1 MNKPIFILTY
11 FFFLFLFLY
20 NLIDFIYIQKLNK
33 KDERNFFYGIFI
45 NQYFN
50 VLKVMITK

>member
-20 NLIDFIYIQKLNK
+20 ILIDFIYIQKLNK

-50 VLKVMITK
+50 VLKVMISK